1 MLVLLGEGGFFELS
15 MRYQCE
21 EYPEQKDL
29 MCLAAAAHDVP
40 ARRGALSRPCWD
52 RWTWEPQTLCLQRTA
67 NLFQQLLVQP
77 QKFSLKPSLF
87 LKGIQYLKDFKELG
101 DLYIFW
107 YASIPIQQF
116 EPLVE
121 NLTALLTR
129 PEKFL
134 LSAVC
139 SLLLTEL
146 RGVTSQTLPS
156 IAQMGVLK
164 FVISERAS
172 LPVNPFCMMLWMT
185 PGERSIKSLF
195 VAMHS

>member
-1 MLVLLGEGGFFELS
+1 
-15 MRYQCE
+15 
-21 EYPEQKDL
+21 

-40 ARRGALSRPCWD
+40 ARRGALSRPRWD
-52 RWTWEPQTLCLQRTA
+52 RWTWELQTLCLQRTA
-67 NLFQQLLVQP
+67 NLLQQLLVQP
-77 QKFSLKPSLF
+77 PKFSLKPSLF
-87 LKGIQYLKDFKELG
+87 LKSIQYLKDFKELG

-107 YASIPIQQF
+107 YASIQIKQF

-121 NLTALLTR
+121 NLMALLTR
-129 PEKFL
+129 SEKFL

-139 SLLLTEL
+139 SLLLPEL

-164 FVISERAS
+164 FVISECA
-172 LPVNPFCMMLWMT
+172 LPVNPFCVMLWMT
-185 PGERSIKSLF
+185 PGECSIKSFF